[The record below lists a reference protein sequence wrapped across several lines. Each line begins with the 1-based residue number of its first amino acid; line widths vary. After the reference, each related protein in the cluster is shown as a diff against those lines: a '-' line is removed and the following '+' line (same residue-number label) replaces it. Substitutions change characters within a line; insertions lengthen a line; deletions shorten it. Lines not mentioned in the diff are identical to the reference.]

1 MICTLLPPL
10 TLHQNKIYPAVLFN
24 LTSLQFFFFF
34 FVFFFFLFF
43 FVISNNVKKK
53 ARKQSTVYTQ
63 ILKQTEMFEPST
75 TSSVTLVI
83 YYIRDTIIS
92 I

>member
-34 FVFFFFLFF
+34 FFFL
-43 FVISNNVKKK
+43 ISNNVKKK